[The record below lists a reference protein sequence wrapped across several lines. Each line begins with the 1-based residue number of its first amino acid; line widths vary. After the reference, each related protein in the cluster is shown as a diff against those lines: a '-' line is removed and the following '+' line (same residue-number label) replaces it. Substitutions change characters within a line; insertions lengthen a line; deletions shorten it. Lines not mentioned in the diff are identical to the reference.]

1 MHLKDEWRME
11 EVRESVGVSFDE
23 WVDDLRKLDPSF
35 QKFEW
40 HIGRQLPRKSRA
52 KNPTRRIRT
61 RFGEHLVQFR
71 SSGIRVSRASRWP
84 TMVAIGQVPYAG
96 NKLLQPNWKTLALLQ
111 SIPSEF
117 IDDNED
123 LFGGKNEA
131 VKRLGNAVN
140 VEIVR
145 QISMKL
151 RKLL

>member
-1 MHLKDEWRME
+1 
-11 EVRESVGVSFDE
+11 
-23 WVDDLRKLDPSF
+23 
-35 QKFEW
+35 
-40 HIGRQLPRKSRA
+40 
-52 KNPTRRIRT
+52 
-61 RFGEHLVQFR
+61 
-71 SSGIRVSRASRWP
+71 
-84 TMVAIGQVPYAG
+84 MVAIGQVPYAG

-145 QISMKL
+145 QISMRL
-151 RKLL
+151 CKLL